1 MLLQGAISSRNSS
14 NNNYMQHI
22 TVEELKS
29 RLDQGD
35 SFHLIDVREP
45 WEYEEFNIGAINL
58 PLSTF
63 IMAIAELEDWKE
75 EEIIVHCKMGG
86 RSMQAAAILEQV
98 GFRNVK
104 NVAGGMDEWKL
115 KFGR

>member
-1 MLLQGAISSRNSS
+1 
-14 NNNYMQHI
+14 MQII

-35 SFHLIDVREP
+35 AFHLIDVRET
-45 WEYEEFNIGAINL
+45 WEYEEFNIGAMNL
-58 PLSTF
+58 PLSSF
-63 IMAIAELEDWKE
+63 ITALSDLEDWKE

-86 RSMQAAAILEQV
+86 RSMQAVALLEQV

-104 NVAGGMDEWKL
+104 NVAGGIDEWKM
-115 KFGR
+115 KYGK

>member
-1 MLLQGAISSRNSS
+1 
-14 NNNYMQHI
+14 MQII

-35 SFHLIDVREP
+35 TFHLIDVREP
-45 WEYEEFNIGAINL
+45 WEYEEFNIGAMNL
-58 PLSTF
+58 PLSSF
-63 IMAIAELEDWKE
+63 ITALSDLEDWKE

-86 RSMQAAAILEQV
+86 RSMQAVALLEQV

-104 NVAGGMDEWKL
+104 NVAGGMDEWKM
-115 KFGR
+115 KFGK

>member
-1 MLLQGAISSRNSS
+1 
-14 NNNYMQHI
+14 MQII

-35 SFHLIDVREP
+35 AFHLIDVREP
-45 WEYEEFNIGAINL
+45 WEYEEFNIGAMNL
-58 PLSTF
+58 PLSSF
-63 IMAIAELEDWKE
+63 ITALADLEDWKE

-86 RSMQAAAILEQV
+86 RSMQAVALLEQV

-104 NVAGGMDEWKL
+104 NVAGGIDEWKM
-115 KFGR
+115 KYGK